1 MRYKKISRCRLC
13 YSKKI
18 KPIIDFGPICLSS
31 VFPYKNSQ
39 YNKITPMIFG
49 ICKNCK
55 LSQLLHNYDP
65 KELFN
70 DDYGY
75 RSGINK
81 TMVRHLT
88 GVTDAIKKTIKLKTG
103 DYVLDIA
110 SNDATLL
117 KSYKSSRINYV
128 GIDPTINKFKKFYPK
143 NFKTR
148 SKLFSGQAYLSLS
161 KKQKAKVITS
171 IAMFYDIQNPNKF
184 VSDIKSILHE
194 KGIWVMEMYYLP
206 ILLKYNAYD
215 SICHEHI
222 TYLSFNHINYLC
234 KKNNLKIFKTS
245 LNSMNC
251 GSIRYFIC
259 HKDAKFK
266 LNFSSIQKCK
276 KLEKVLSNEKCLYN
290 FKKRI
295 QFLSNKLRSTI
306 KRLKE
311 NKKTIHIYG
320 ASTKGNILI
329 QYTKLTTKE
338 IDFAADRNPLKW
350 NRKMPGSNIPII
362 SENKSRLKN
371 PDAYL
376 VLPWH
381 FKKEFIKREKRFLSK
396 GGQLIFPLPF
406 IYTLSKK
413 NYTRD
418 T

>member
-1 MRYKKISRCRLC
+1 MRYKKITHCRLC

-18 KPIIDFGPICLSS
+18 KSIIDFGSICLSS
-31 VFPYKNSQ
+31 IFPYKNSK

-49 ICKNCK
+49 ICKSCK
-55 LSQLLHNYDP
+55 LSQLLHNYDL

-81 TMVRHLT
+81 TMVSHL
-88 GVTDAIKKTIKLKTG
+88 GGLANEIKKIIKFKKG

-117 KSYKSSRINYV
+117 KSYKSSKINYV

-143 NFKTR
+143 NFKTV
-148 SKLFSGQAYLSLS
+148 SKLFSGKSYLNLS

-171 IAMFYDIQNPNKF
+171 IAMFYDVQNPNKF

-194 KGIWVMEMYYLP
+194 EGIWVMEMYYLP
-206 ILLKYNAYD
+206 ILLKSNAYD

-222 TYLSFNHINYLC
+222 TYLSFNHIHYLC
-234 KKNNLKIFKTS
+234 KKNNLKIFKVS

-266 LNFSSIQKCK
+266 LDLNSIQKCK
-276 KLEKVLSNEKCLYN
+276 KLEKVLNNEKSLYN

-295 QFLSNKLRSTI
+295 QSLSNKLRRKI
-306 KRLKE
+306 KKLKK

-320 ASTKGNILI
+320 ASTKGNILT

-350 NRKMPGSNIPII
+350 NRKMPGTNIPII

-371 PDAYL
+371 PDVYL

-381 FKKEFIKREKRFLSK
+381 FKKEFIKREKNFLSK
-396 GGQLIFPLPF
+396 GGKLIFPLPS
-406 IYTLSKK
+406 IQILSKK
-413 NYTRD
+413 N
-418 T
+418 

>member
-1 MRYKKISRCRLC
+1 MYKEITKCRISESPNLI
-13 YSKKI
+13 SVLNLGKQALT
-18 KPIIDFGPICLSS
+18 G
-31 VFPYKNSQ
+31 VFPKG
-39 YNKITPMIFG
+39 KDTPITSGPLELVW
-49 ICKNCK
+49 CPKSE
-55 LSQLLHNYDP
+55 LLQLKHSYYPEEMYGDN
-65 KELFN
+65 
-70 DDYGY
+70 YGY
-75 RSGINK
+75 RSGLNRS
-81 TMVRHLT
+81 MVNHLKAK
-88 GVTDAIKKTIKLKTG
+88 VEQLQRLYPLQSG
-103 DYVLDIA
+103 DIVLDIG

-117 KSYKSSRINYV
+117 KHYSNEGLRRI
-128 GIDPTINKFKKFYPK
+128 GIDPTGVKFKEYYTGGIELIPDFFSATA
-143 NFKTR
+143 FKKMV
-148 SKLFSGQAYLSLS
+148 SDK
-161 KKQKAKVITS
+161 KAKIITS

-184 VSDIKSILHE
+184 VSDFKSILHE

-396 GGQLIFPLPF
+396 GGQLIFPLP
-406 IYTLSKK
+406 IIHTLSKK